1 MSILDTTVPYSFD
14 AQRTKPKMESGAKLE
29 MLRRR
34 SRIFSSA
41 RRPKRSQCSIFFSIQ
56 VSSTWV
62 SATWRLSAV
71 HERLGVVD

>member
-1 MSILDTTVPYSFD
+1 MLP
-14 AQRTKPKMESGAKLE
+14 GLKLE

-62 SATWRLSAV
+62 SATVRHAMAARLAAATARCRS
-71 HERLGVVD
+71 